1 MSSSPRF
8 VLAFLLA
15 PLGLTGCG
23 VSTDATTD
31 DLKAKP
37 ASTKTKVFLV
47 PTTEAARTSCRDQ
60 INDFYCTGASAD
72 VAAAACVASLGAD
85 DASACGADGSGCLR
99 YETFAETCTATAP
112 VYPTAASC
120 KSPRHDNCSFYSACV
135 EPNIPCDEDG
145 YALGFGEKYCTGFKN
160 ASFSPKGDAWMVS
173 VMYCLQKALV
183 PYTMP
188 AHASTSCADLQDFAF
203 NSHPACYTKPGNSI
217 CFLPPSD
224 VLTVMEVVGLNE
236 LFSARTMKQMA
247 GVVRTCSLQLAEQ
260 LFGGG
265 PAPTPRPAG
274 ESSRDGEAASDETAL
289 SRDELMERYQLWQE
303 LDRRAVEQ

>member
-1 MSSSPRF
+1 VVSSSNRF
-8 VLAFLLA
+8 VLALLLA
-15 PLGLTGCG
+15 PLGLAGCG
-23 VSTDATTD
+23 LSSDATTD

-37 ASTKTKVFLV
+37 KSTSTKTKVFLV
-47 PTTEAARTSCRDQ
+47 PTTEAARTTCRDQ
-60 INDFYCTGASAD
+60 INQFYCTNTSAD
-72 VAAAACVASLGAD
+72 VAAAACVAALGVD
-85 DASACGADGSGCLR
+85 DAAECGADGSGCLR
-99 YETFAETCTATAP
+99 YETVAETCTGTAP

-120 KSPRHDNCSFYSACV
+120 KAPRHNNCSFYSACV
-135 EPNIPCDEDG
+135 ETNIPCDEDG
-145 YALGFGEKYCTGFKN
+145 YSLGFGEKYCTGFKN

-183 PYTMP
+183 PYTMA

-224 VLTVMEVVGLNE
+224 VLTVLDVVGLNE
-236 LFSARTMKQMA
+236 LFSARTLKQMA
-247 GVVRTCSLQLAEQ
+247 GVVKTCSRQLANE

-265 PAPTPRPAG
+265 SSQMPRPPGA
-274 ESSRDGEAASDETAL
+274 ESESTSEGAAL

-303 LDRRAVEQ
+303 LDRRSIQE